1 MQFAKFVMVGASN
14 VVVSYGLYLT
24 FFWIFQTVGILPNTD
39 YLIAQFIG
47 YVLSILWS
55 FYWNRKYVFTDGQE
69 NIPWYTALVK
79 SFIAYSFTGIFL
91 NGILSVFW
99 VQVAGVSKIIV
110 PAINLIIN
118 VPINFIMNK
127 FWAFDK

>member
-1 MQFAKFVMVGASN
+1 M
-14 VVVSYGLYLT
+14 
-24 FFWIFQTVGILPNTD
+24 
-39 YLIAQFIG
+39 
-47 YVLSILWS
+47 
-55 FYWNRKYVFTDGQE
+55 FTDGQE